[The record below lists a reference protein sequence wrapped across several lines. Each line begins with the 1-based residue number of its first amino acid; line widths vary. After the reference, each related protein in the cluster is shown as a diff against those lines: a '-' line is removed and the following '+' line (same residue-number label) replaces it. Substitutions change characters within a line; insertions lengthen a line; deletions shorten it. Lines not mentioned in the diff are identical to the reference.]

1 MQELRGIVQKRYYAL
16 RNSLRKQL
24 QHFTTVLINM
34 EKIDNSI
41 AGKFLISTR
50 NMPDPRFAEQ
60 VIYICSHTA
69 EDGALGVAVNCPA
82 GDISLAEVFADLDVL
97 PSLSTVNVHLGGPVD
112 HEAGFIL
119 YERGRGYEMEGVLEV
134 SEKIALTR
142 ERKVLEDIV
151 TGKGPSTFL
160 FVLGYAGWGPGQ
172 LEAELTRNG
181 WLVVPGDSNIIFRLE
196 DSEKWQAAAQQYGID
211 INLFEDETGN
221 A

>member
-1 MQELRGIVQKRYYAL
+1 
-16 RNSLRKQL
+16 
-24 QHFTTVLINM
+24 M
-34 EKIDNSI
+34 EKIDGSI

-60 VIYICSHTA
+60 VICICSHSA
-69 EDGALGVAVNCPA
+69 EEGAIGVAINRPA
-82 GDISLAEVFADLDVL
+82 GEISLAEVFADLDVL
-97 PSLSTVNVHLGGPVD
+97 PSFSELDVHIGGPVD

-119 YERGRGYEMEGVLEV
+119 YERGDYEMEGVLEV
-134 SEKIALTR
+134 SDKIALTR

-160 FVLGYAGWGPGQ
+160 FILGYAGWGPGQ

-181 WLVVPGDSNIIFRLE
+181 WLVVPGDSDIIFHRE

-211 INLFEDETGN
+211 INLFADETGN